1 MNLSMATLSAGI
13 DELAG
18 LKQIRKTSLGK
29 VVGSIRND
37 ILALWEEAG
46 IEDETD
52 RQREFALF
60 YAKVE
65 DLDES
70 AVRRHVDSH
79 SNRVESYI

>member
-1 MNLSMATLSAGI
+1 MNLSMATLSAGF

-18 LKQIRKTSLGK
+18 LKQIRKTSLDK

-46 IEDETD
+46 IEDDID
-52 RQREFALF
+52 RKKEFALF
-60 YAKVE
+60 YSKVE

-70 AVRRHVDSH
+70 AV
-79 SNRVESYI
+79 IFI